1 MLAGCS
7 PARRA
12 DALEASAWFLPGALA
27 ARGSLGS
34 SVFTLK
40 RREDVRGSDVRRLCS
55 CFRLLADSGRW
66 RSDRSKRVRLRLS
79 ACARSSSRPFLGLR
93 VTGRQ
98 ERRSNRK
105 VGSSL
110 AGSSE
115 LARRLKAFRIVKAA
129 ALHGATGTAIL
140 AVRCLLTRG
149 CIPHGD
155 EASEA
160 SRTCSPRAEQA
171 RGCPTRRTEACRD
184 GVNRAAHRSLS
195 GQNPGGN
202 DKYRTH
208 GYSSLTIGFAVVSR
222 THLPASATETSLK
235 LGSSVG
241 GAVLLSQRREV
252 SWAHGCWRAV

>member
-1 MLAGCS
+1 MTRVCS
-7 PARRA
+7 ARSSWPRRLNGASWLDARRPA
-12 DALEASAWFLPGALA
+12 EQTPSRRQPGLCRVLSRLA
-27 ARGSLGS
+27 APSGAAC
-34 SVFTLK
+34 FTLK

-79 ACARSSSRPFLGLR
+79 ARARSSSRPFLGLR

-110 AGSSE
+110 AGFSE

-129 ALHGATGTAIL
+129 ALHGATGTATL
-140 AVRCLLTRG
+140 AVRCSLIRG
-149 CIPHGD
+149 RTAHGD

-171 RGCPTRRTEACRD
+171 RGCPT
-184 GVNRAAHRSLS
+184 AANQS
-195 GQNPGGN
+195 
-202 DKYRTH
+202 
-208 GYSSLTIGFAVVSR
+208 VSR
-222 THLPASATETSLK
+222 
-235 LGSSVG
+235 
-241 GAVLLSQRREV
+241 RREPRGASRPV
-252 SWAHGCWRAV
+252 GAKPRRKAISTEGTGTRL